1 VVLGRQGGRQP
12 IGRAPGGTAASPIL
26 SSPRS
31 QHILVTDLSPKVRSG
46 LAGCADDL
54 AADVFATLL
63 ADEKIQ

>member
-1 VVLGRQGGRQP
+1 
-12 IGRAPGGTAASPIL
+12 
-26 SSPRS
+26 
-31 QHILVTDLSPKVRSG
+31 VRSG